1 MSRGRWGGT
10 AWSAALLRV
19 VLAPACLG
27 PPALA
32 ADASDGTFLPVAD
45 MTFSRYASAGALLSN
60 GTVVLYGPSYDGD
73 AYDPAAGTWRATA
86 PIPSPRFNG
95 HLFALPAGE
104 ALLVGGDP
112 TDARAV
118 RYTPATKTWAWGPTL
133 HTSRRFE
140 QAATLADGRILV
152 AGGFGADAAPTMS
165 AEIYDP
171 STDAFTAT
179 GSLPRPRAGGI
190 AERLS
195 DGRVLIAGG
204 VDASG
209 NGDPCAV
216 LYSPTT
222 GSFSAGGCFAA
233 ATHGRFAPAS
243 ARLRAGRVIVLGGQ
257 TYFAG
262 STRLAP
268 DAEVYNPAANSWTA
282 RTASTRFEHRL
293 TALDDGRALASGGVG
308 DWNQPLAQTEVFD
321 PNLDAFRP
329 GPSLVVA
336 RYGHTATALP
346 GGRVLVAGGRVSANE
361 WTATS
366 ELYVTD
372 ALMRDGF
379 EQLGD

>member
-10 AWSAALLRV
+10 AWSAALLGV
-19 VLAPACLG
+19 G
-27 PPALA
+27 LA
-32 ADASDGTFLPVAD
+32 AACVGSAAAVAADPSDGLFRPVGDLTFA
-45 MTFSRYASAGALLSN
+45 RYASASALLST
-60 GTVVLYGPSYDGD
+60 GAVVLYGPSFDGD
-73 AYDPAAGTWRATA
+73 AYDAAAGLWSATA

-95 HLFALPAGE
+95 HLFALLDGD
-104 ALLVGGDP
+104 ALLVGGDS
-112 TDARAV
+112 TDARTV
-118 RYTPATKTWAWGPTL
+118 SYTSATKTWAWGPSL
-133 HTSRRFE
+133 HVARRFE
-140 QAATLADGRILV
+140 QAVALADGRILV

-216 LYSPTT
+216 LYSPMT
-222 GSFSAGGCFAA
+222 GSFSSGGCFAA

-243 ARLRAGRVIVLGGQ
+243 ARLRDGRVIVLGGQ

-282 RTASTRFEHRL
+282 RTASTRFEHTL

-346 GGRVLVAGGRVSANE
+346 GGRVLVAGGRISANE
-361 WTATS
+361 WTTS
-366 ELYVTD
+366 AEVFLGD
-372 ALMRDGF
+372 ALFSAGF
-379 EQLGD
+379 E

>member
-1 MSRGRWGGT
+1 MSRGKREGMTRSG
-10 AWSAALLRV
+10 ALLGV
-19 VLAPACLG
+19 VLAAASLG
-27 PPALA
+27 PPAWA

-45 MTFSRYASAGALLSN
+45 MTFSRYASAGALLNS

-73 AYDPAAGTWRATA
+73 AYDPPSGTWSATA

-95 HLFALPAGE
+95 HLFALPDGD

-112 TDARAV
+112 TDARTV
-118 RYTPATKTWAWGPTL
+118 RYLPATKTWAWGSSL
-133 HTSRRFE
+133 HTARRFE
-140 QAATLADGRILV
+140 QAAALADGRILV
-152 AGGFGADAAPTMS
+152 SGGFGADAAPTTS
-165 AEIYDP
+165 AEVYDP
-171 STDAFTAT
+171 ATGAFTAT

-222 GSFSAGGCFAA
+222 GSFSGGGCFAA
-233 ATHGRFAPAS
+233 ATHGRFMPAA
-243 ARLRAGRVIVLGGQ
+243 ARLHDGRVIVLGGQ
-257 TYFAG
+257 TYYQG

-268 DAEVYNPAANSWTA
+268 DAEVYNPATNGWTA
-282 RTASTRFEHRL
+282 RTASTRFEHTL

-346 GGRVLVAGGRVSANE
+346 GGRVLVAGGRISANE
-361 WTATS
+361 WTTS
-366 ELYVTD
+366 AEVFLGD
-372 ALMRDGF
+372 ALFSAGF
-379 EQLGD
+379 E

>member
-1 MSRGRWGGT
+1 MSRGRWGDT
-10 AWSAALLRV
+10 AWSASLLRV
-19 VLAPACLG
+19 VLAAACLG

-45 MTFSRYASAGALLSN
+45 MTFARYASAGALLSS
-60 GTVVLYGPSYDGD
+60 GTVVLYGPSFDGD
-73 AYDPAAGTWRATA
+73 AYDAAAGLWSATA

-95 HLFALPAGE
+95 HLFALPDGG

-112 TDARAV
+112 TDARTV
-118 RYTPATKTWAWGPTL
+118 RYRPATKTWAWGSAL
-133 HTSRRFE
+133 HASRRFE
-140 QAATLADGRILV
+140 QPAAMADGRILL
-152 AGGFGADAAPTMS
+152 AGGFGADAAPTTS

-171 STDAFTAT
+171 STDAFTVT
-179 GSLPRPRAGGI
+179 GPLPRPRAGGI
-190 AERLS
+190 AERLA

-216 LYSPTT
+216 LYSPMT

-243 ARLRAGRVIVLGGQ
+243 ARLRDGRVIVLGGQ

-268 DAEVYNPAANSWTA
+268 DAEVYNPATNSWTA
-282 RTASTRFEHRL
+282 RTASTRFEHTL
-293 TALDDGRALASGGVG
+293 TALDDGRALAIGGVG

-346 GGRVLVAGGRVSANE
+346 GGRVLVAGGRISANE
-361 WTATS
+361 WTTS
-366 ELYVTD
+366 AEVFLGD
-372 ALMRDGF
+372 ALFSAGF
-379 EQLGD
+379 E